1 MAQTFKALIILH
13 GLAIRLSTHKST
25 VRSRFLAASL
35 IAGCLALF
43 SCNDRPGPVG
53 SELLTNA
60 VRVDSLSTATSA
72 LIASTVSGA
81 FGKPVN
87 SVGWFVGK
95 SGETEARSF
104 VKFSIPFIPLDLL
117 YPDLRPADI
126 RATLVL
132 PTTTF
137 IFGDSVRRNNLDVR
151 VVEIAQPW
159 TNQATLDT
167 FNLLT
172 TNGRLYFDR
181 TLASF
186 RSKTVFNGLFDG
198 THRFPFD
205 AETIFRWIR
214 TDTAVQKIHGLAF
227 LPNSGSR
234 CIRQISAGAS
244 FAYIEVRIRRPRDSA
259 EAVYFFNA
267 TSQASFVTDT
277 PPAPSQIT
285 VQPAVVNRTR
295 LNLDL
300 RQLPP
305 LAFIHRA
312 ELRLT
317 WDSLSSRL
325 SNIRLGKAELALP
338 DTLFLKLADNGLLGN
353 DDMPAV
359 AGIRQAGTREY
370 VFNRAIPLTA
380 NFSLSSLAALMER
393 LSLPV
398 YTNKALILQTSADR
412 ENPFPDEAV
421 DRREKTDLSR
431 LVFFGLN
438 HPDRAV
444 RPSLIITYS
453 LRKPQ

>member
-1 MAQTFKALIILH
+1 MVQTFTTLITPR
-13 GLAIRLSTHKST
+13 GLA
-25 VRSRFLAASL
+25 VRFNALKDTMRRGLLAVL
-35 IAGCLALF
+35 TIAGHLALF
-43 SCNDRPGPVG
+43 SCNDLPGPVG

-81 FGKPVN
+81 FGKPIN
-87 SVGWFVGK
+87 SIGWFVGK
-95 SGETEARSF
+95 AGETEARSF
-104 VKFSIPFIPLDLL
+104 VNFSIPFIPVALL

-137 IFGDSVRRNNLDVR
+137 IFGDSVRGNNLDVR

-214 TDTAVQKIHGLAF
+214 TDTAVQKLHGLAF
-227 LPNSGSR
+227 LPNSSSR

-244 FAYIEVRIRRPRDSA
+244 SAFIEVRIRRPRDTA
-259 EAVYFFNA
+259 DAVYFFNA
-267 TSQASFVTDT
+267 TSHASFVTDT
-277 PPAPSQIT
+277 PPEPSQIT

-295 LNLDL
+295 FNLDL

-312 ELRLT
+312 ELRLA

-325 SNIRLGKAELALP
+325 SNIRLGKAELAVP

-370 VFNRAIPLTA
+370 VFNRAIPLTP
-380 NFSLSSLAALMER
+380 NFSLSSLAALIER

-412 ENPFPDEAV
+412 ENPLQDEAV
-421 DRREKTDLSR
+421 DRREKTDVSR

-438 HPDRAV
+438 HPDRTL
-444 RPSLIITYS
+444 RPSLTITYS